1 MCYSVLVQSLYLIHH
16 YFLHMKPSSFICQLL
31 ALVLLSAT
39 LSVADAAPR
48 YMKTPDGK
56 QTQPASR
63 TSSSTLV
70 KVRRGKSSSSK
81 SSSGSSSCQ
90 GGACAPGVD
99 TPKTADTNQAVGS
112 SSVAK
117 ALAKLAYI
125 NTKPDME
132 AEYYVY
138 LMSASWCPYCRLAM
152 PVIVGEYGSMRGEK
166 VEVVLFSSDSTAADA
181 SNYLKQHGANFPTTM
196 NSVASMPGNVPSG
209 GIPHV
214 TLVDKNG
221 TTLASGHPNSVIPQW
236 RQLISKDKLKKNSQ
250 QSDSTCT
257 GDDCEQDDSTCTGD
271 DCKQDDNSCT
281 GDDCKQDDST
291 CTGDNCTQNTEKTV
305 PSDSPVAKALAKL
318 SYINTEPNSDADYY
332 VYLQSASWCGYCRMA
347 MPTIVGEYAAMKEE
361 NMEIVLFS
369 ADSTAAAAANYL
381 NQYGADFPAT
391 MAYASSVPG
400 SVRTNGIPHM
410 TIVDKNGTTLAAGHP
425 NTILPQWRTI
435 IAKEKIKNKSF

>member
-1 MCYSVLVQSLYLIHH
+1 MCYSVPVQSLYLIHH

-56 QTQPASR
+56 QTQPSSR

-257 GDDCEQDDSTCTGD
+257 GDDCKQDDSTCTGD
-271 DCKQDDNSCT
+271 D
-281 GDDCKQDDST
+281 
-291 CTGDNCTQNTEKTV
+291 CTQNTEKTV

-425 NTILPQWRTI
+425 NTLLPQWRTI

>member
-56 QTQPASR
+56 QTQPSSR

-117 ALAKLAYI
+117 ALSKLAYI

-281 GDDCKQDDST
+281 GDDC
-291 CTGDNCTQNTEKTV
+291 TQNTEKTV